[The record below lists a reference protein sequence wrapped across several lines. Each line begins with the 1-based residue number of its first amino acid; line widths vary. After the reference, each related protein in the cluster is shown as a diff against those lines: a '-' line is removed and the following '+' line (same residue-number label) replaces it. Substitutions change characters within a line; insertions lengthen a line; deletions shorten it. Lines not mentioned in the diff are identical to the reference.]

1 MSDNQANKQ
10 FAVCVFCGS
19 NPGIGTRFMETAKA
33 LGEVLYKNDW
43 SLVYGSGTV
52 GLMGAVASS
61 LASLGG
67 NVHGIVPKALVA
79 KEEAGVPHSVK
90 EFGKRTVVQDMH
102 ARKAMM
108 GKEANAFV
116 ALPGGFGTMEEL
128 FEIITWNQL
137 GIHDCPIVI
146 LNIDGYYDGLLGW
159 IKTAT
164 EKGFISEGVSTILS
178 EAKSVEEVAEK
189 CKSYKPAPGRMN
201 LDWNSR

>member
-1 MSDNQANKQ
+1 
-10 FAVCVFCGS
+10 
-19 NPGIGTRFMETAKA
+19 METAKA
-33 LGEVLYKNDW
+33 LGEVLHKNDW
-43 SLVYGSGTV
+43 SLVYGGGTA

-61 LASLGG
+61 LVSLGG
-67 NVHGIVPKALVA
+67 NVHGIIPKALVE

-90 EFGKRTVVQDMH
+90 EFGERTVVQDMH

-128 FEIITWNQL
+128 FEIVTWNQL

-159 IKTAT
+159 VKTAV
-164 EKGFISEGVSTILS
+164 EKGFISEGVSTIVS

-189 CKSYKPAPGRMN
+189 CKSYKPALGRMN
-201 LDWNSR
+201 LDWSSR